1 MAKNTSK
8 DKNKD
13 KTKKKKLSKST
24 KTMIAAIAAAVI
36 IVGALL
42 AVVFYMPACSDEGDD
57 GVVETTY
64 PTDANGREYAVDAKG
79 NKIEDDEGVARD
91 NNGNIV
97 SDGIVEITTQGPF
110 GVERIDIEN
119 ESGSY
124 TVLSETPVV
133 ETTDADGNETTE
145 TQETVYT
152 IVGFEEAEL
161 QSGQADS
168 IANQASN
175 MSTTRIIDING
186 ENLSDYG
193 LDDPRARVQTTFTDG
208 TQVTMLIGDD
218 APDSLGTY
226 IKYED
231 KDTVYMTEVDAVNA
245 FMFSVL
251 DLLSTEITE
260 AAQTEDDAEIVT
272 LTLSGS
278 HYPDEITMIP
288 NDDDTCAA
296 YYKMTSP
303 SEQFVNVTEGNNV
316 KGGIRGL
323 SAASVVSYHPSDSQ
337 LEELGLLEPYSR
349 VVAEYPDATY
359 RLSASQPDDSGNVY
373 IYNEDKQIAYQIADT
388 SVAWVSS
395 SYEALKY
402 EYVLKPVQS
411 TLSSIEVTA
420 GGESYTFELEQVTTT
435 DDEGNEQT
443 STRITYADEQI
454 AESKFSTFFDNLT
467 SVQRSDFAEGEQAS
481 GDAVLTIEYTYN
493 TGKDADTVSY
503 YSADNRKML
512 AQING
517 SSDSYVF
524 KTYTDKIA
532 EDVVAIIEGK
542 TVTPI

>member
-1 MAKNTSK
+1 MAKDTKK

-13 KTKKKKLSKST
+13 KKKKLSKST
-24 KTMIAAIAAAVI
+24 KTMIAAIAAAVV
-36 IVGALL
+36 IVGVLL
-42 AVVFYMPACSDEGDD
+42 AVVFCMPTCSDESDN

-91 NNGNIV
+91 NNGKIV
-97 SDGIVEITTQGPF
+97 SDGIVDITTQGPLE
-110 GVERIDIEN
+110 VERIDIEN

-124 TVLSETPVV
+124 TVLSETPVE
-133 ETTDADGNETTE
+133 ETTDADGNATTE

-152 IVGFEEAEL
+152 IVGFEDAEL

-175 MSTTRIIDING
+175 MSTTKIIDIKG

-208 TQVTMLIGDD
+208 TQVTMLIGSD

-231 KDTVYMTEVDAVNA
+231 KDTVYMTDVDSVDA
-245 FMFSVL
+245 FLFSVL
-251 DLLSTEITE
+251 DLLSKDITD
-260 AAQTEDDAEIVT
+260 AAQTEDDAEIVS
-272 LTLSGS
+272 LTISGS
-278 HYPDEITMIP
+278 HYPDDITIVP
-288 NDDDTCAA
+288 NDDETCSA

-323 SAASVVSYHPSDSQ
+323 FATSVASYHPSDSQ
-337 LEELGLLEPYSR
+337 LNEMGLSQPYAR
-349 VVAEYPDATY
+349 VVAEYADVTY
-359 RLSASQPDDSGNVY
+359 KLSASEPDDSGNVY
-373 IYNEDKQIAYQIADT
+373 IYNEDKEIAYQISAT
-388 SVAWVSS
+388 SVPWVSS
-395 SYEALKY
+395 SYESLKY
-402 EYVLKPVQS
+402 EYVLKPVES

-420 GGESYTFELEQVTTT
+420 GGETYKFDLEQVTTT
-435 DDEGNEQT
+435 DDDGNEQT
-443 STRITYADEQI
+443 SMKITYGDEEI

-467 SVQRSDFAEGEQAS
+467 NVQRSDSAESEDAS
-481 GDAVLTIEYTYN
+481 GSAVLTVRYTYN

-503 YSADNRKML
+503 YSADSRKML